1 MPSARR
7 TADRAWIGCAVAAL
21 HGVARRTAVPATPS
35 ASNGASIRRTTAA
48 LHRITRWAAV
58 PSLPAIAV
66 TVWRRR
72 RIIIL
77 SIRRPFRDCG
87 SRAACREKFA
97 AAYLSCHVLL
107 PSSASAPRPPGHLHL
122 FFQYASELIGR

>member
-1 MPSARR
+1 P
-7 TADRAWIGCAVAAL
+7 TG
-21 HGVARRTAVPATPS
+21 PPY
-35 ASNGASIRRTTAA
+35 GA
-48 LHRITRWAAV
+48 RWAAV

-97 AAYLSCHVLL
+97 AAYLPCHVLL
-107 PSSASAPRPPGHLHL
+107 PSWASAPGPPGHLHL
-122 FFQYASELIGR
+122 FFQYASELIGRSLGSTIKRRCRTGPQFSISPNSPLAPWWI